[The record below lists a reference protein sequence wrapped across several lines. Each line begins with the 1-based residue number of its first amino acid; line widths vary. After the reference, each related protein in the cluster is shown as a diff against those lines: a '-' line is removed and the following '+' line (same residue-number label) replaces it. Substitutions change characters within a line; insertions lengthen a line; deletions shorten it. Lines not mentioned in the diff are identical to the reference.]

1 MVKFTFSLDNA
12 NQNYLN
18 IRAEIPVSSSDV
30 EVQLP
35 SWRPGRY
42 ELGNFAKNV
51 RNFKVLDA
59 NKKSLQF
66 EKINKDRWAI
76 SGIETSSIIV
86 EYLYYANEI
95 NAGSTYVSPELLYVN
110 PVNCCV
116 YTDDTFNDEVVL
128 TLEIPSNWEVAG
140 SLKFNGN
147 EYSVENTEEL
157 FDTPFIASA
166 NLQHEEFSVDDV
178 LFHIWFNG
186 ECKPQWDKVLKDFKA
201 FTETQIRK
209 FSEFPVKE
217 YHFLNHI
224 MPNKVY
230 HGVEHLKSTVI
241 VLGPTYDVFGDLYK
255 ELLGVS
261 SHELYHAW
269 NVKSIRPVE
278 MMPYDFTKENYSR
291 LGYICEGVTTY
302 AGDLF
307 LLKSGVFNDDQYFAE
322 FNNQLQ
328 KHFDNP
334 GRFNYSVAESSFDTW
349 LDGYTSG
356 APSRKVSIYTEGCLL
371 AFVTDVRIRRA
382 TKNKYGIDEVMKR
395 LYFQFALEGKGVSAE
410 DYQKTVESVA
420 GESFEELF
428 KNYFYDCR
436 PFESIL
442 TDALDYL
449 GLEMNHKP
457 SSSYSEAR
465 LGMKVTSSTR
475 NFRITALYPGGPAEL
490 AGLMVGDEIAVI
502 NGCLCNGEI
511 EKWLQFFDDDL
522 KTFTIV
528 RDGFVRDVTLPE
540 VNRNFYMKYE
550 VAKVKE
556 PNNFQKAAFEAW
568 KK

>member
-12 NQNYLN
+12 TQNYLL
-18 IRAEIPVSSSDV
+18 IRAEIPVNGDTV

-51 RNFKVLDA
+51 RNFKVLNA
-59 NKKSLQF
+59 NNKGLSF
-66 EKINKDRWAI
+66 DKITKDRWSVKNI
-76 SGIETSSIIV
+76 DTNSIVV
-86 EYLYYANEI
+86 EYLYYANEL
-95 NAGSTYVSPELLYVN
+95 NAGSTYISGELLYVN

-116 YTDDTFNDEVVL
+116 YTDDTFKDEVQISL
-128 TLEIPSNWEVAG
+128 RIPENWEVAG
-140 SLKFNGN
+140 SLQFSGQVYK
-147 EYSVENTEEL
+147 VESTEEL

-166 NLQHEEFSVDDV
+166 TLQHEEYKVDDV
-178 LFHIWFNG
+178 LFHVWFNG
-186 ECKPQWDKVLKDFKA
+186 ECKPEWDKVLPDFKA
-201 FTETQIRK
+201 FSEAQIRK

-224 MPNKVY
+224 LPTKVY

-269 NVKSIRPVE
+269 NVKSIRPIE
-278 MMPYDFTKENYSR
+278 MMPYDYTKENYSR

-307 LLKSGVFNDDQYFAE
+307 LLKSGVFNDEQYFVE

-395 LYFQFALEGKGVSAE
+395 LYFQFAVEGKGVSAE

-428 KNYFYDCR
+428 QNYFYDCR

-442 TDALDYL
+442 TEALDYL
-449 GLEMNHKP
+449 GLEMSHRP
-457 SSSYSEAR
+457 SSNYAEAR
-465 LGMKVTSSTR
+465 LGMKVVSSTR

-490 AGLMVGDEIAVI
+490 AGLMVGDEIAVV
-502 NGCLCNGEI
+502 NGCLCNGEL
-511 EKWLQFFDDDL
+511 EKWLKFFDDDL

-550 VAKVKE
+550 VKKLQD
-556 PNNFQKAAFEAW
+556 PNNLQKASFEAW